1 MVAAL
6 ALLTCACGDGD
17 DDKPATPTP
26 TDTATFTPTLTPTHT
41 PTVTPTP
48 TDTGTPTNTP
58 TVTPTPTQTP
68 TPAETPTRMLV
79 LSAFP
84 AELAA
89 VLAQATVEST
99 VVIEGRVFRIGVLGG
114 VPAIMGMT
122 GIGLVNAATTT
133 HAVLERFAVRGVIVS
148 GVAGSTERI
157 ADVTVPMKWE
167 LKDHTTFT
175 TNPEWLA
182 LAADIAAAGHV
193 ALERCTLVPDGPPD
207 PVCMPQDPAIVVVG
221 LGQSTDPFHNKPF
234 VCQPNGG
241 DIYGCEIPSGNTSG
255 ALGEQLAAHIED
267 TAAVEAPSVMD
278 METAAIAS
286 EAAAR
291 GLPFIAFRAVSDGA
305 NDPLNLQGFFAQF
318 AAYYRL
324 AAHNAAAATVAFVE
338 QLGRS

>member
-1 MVAAL
+1 MMNRQVEGQSWRSRDVAMRCAFPTGRARSRLRNVIAAVL
-6 ALLTCACGDGD
+6 ALVTCACGDGD
-17 DDKPATPTP
+17 DHNDASPMP
-26 TDTATFTPTLTPTHT
+26 
-41 PTVTPTP
+41 
-48 TDTGTPTNTP
+48 
-58 TVTPTPTQTP
+58 
-68 TPAETPTRMLV
+68 MLV

-89 VLAQATVEST
+89 VLAHARVDSTVE
-99 VVIEGRVFRIGVLGG
+99 IEGRLFRVGVLGG
-114 VPAIMGMT
+114 MPAIMGMT

-148 GVAGSTERI
+148 GVAGSTQRI

-175 TNPEWLA
+175 TNPRWLD
-182 LAADIAAAGHV
+182 LAGEIAAPGRV
-193 ALERCTLVPDGPPD
+193 TLDRCTLVTDGPPE
-207 PVCMPQDPAIVVVG
+207 PVCMPQDPVIVIVG
-221 LGQSTDPFHNKPF
+221 LGQSTDPFHNRPF
-234 VCQPNGG
+234 VCQPAGG
-241 DIYGCEIPSGNTSG
+241 DIYGCDLPLASTSAG
-255 ALGEQLAAHIED
+255 PLIDQLAAHIED
-267 TAAVEAPSVMD
+267 TTAAETPSVMD

-324 AAHNAAAATVAFVE
+324 AAHNAAAATVAFLE
-338 QLGRS
+338 RLGR